1 MVSVIISFYERLDHL
16 KCCLDSLSLCA
27 KAFDEVVVADDGSSP
42 ETIEAFRNHIKRY
55 DFPITHAWHP
65 NEGFRLAASR
75 NNGIRHACGDYLLF
89 LDCDFLVLPSTI
101 VEHLRAARPGK
112 AVGGG
117 FKYLD
122 APVTAKILNGAITR
136 DLLERLDGQLPDR
149 EIIKRHRRTIKRTIL
164 MRLRL
169 KSPKS
174 QSLGSHYS
182 IYRKDLERVNGYDEN
197 FVGWGGEDEDL
208 GIRLVR
214 AGVYCR
220 SAIRSARVLHL
231 WHPPAITDRRWQE
244 GPNIQYF
251 NRKEIPVFCINGL
264 QKPEHARQDSP

>member
-16 KCCLDSLSLCA
+16 KCCLDSLSLCSSL
-27 KAFDEVVVADDGSSP
+27 FDEVVVADDGSSRK
-42 ETIEAFRNHIKRY
+42 TVSTFRRHIKKY
-55 DFPITHAWHP
+55 DFTITHAWHP

-75 NNGIRHACGDYLLF
+75 NNGIRQAKGDYLIF
-89 LDCDFLVLPSTI
+89 LDCDFLVLPNTI
-101 VEHLRAARPGK
+101 AEHLKSARPGK
-112 AVGGG
+112 AVAGG
-117 FKYLD
+117 FKYLNE
-122 APVTAKILNGAITR
+122 PVTAQVLNGPITP
-136 DLLERLDGQLPDR
+136 DLLKSLDEQLPNR

-169 KSPKS
+169 KSPKK
-174 QSLGSHYS
+174 QSLGSHFS
-182 IYRKDLERVNGYDEN
+182 IHRKDLERVNGYDEN

-214 AGVYCR
+214 AGIHCR

-244 GPNIQYF
+244 GPNIRYF
-251 NRKEIPVFCINGL
+251 NRKDIPVFCINGL
-264 QKPEHARQDSP
+264 QQPE

>member
-1 MVSVIISFYERLDHL
+1 MVSIIISFYERLDHL
-16 KCCLDSLSLCA
+16 KCCLDSLSLCES
-27 KAFDEVVVADDGSSP
+27 AFYEVVVADDGSSQK
-42 ETIEAFRNHIKRY
+42 TVEAFREHIKIY
-55 DFPITHAWHP
+55 DFPITHAWQP

-75 NNGIRHACGDYLLF
+75 NNGIRQARGDYLIF
-89 LDCDFLVLPSTI
+89 LDCDFLVLPDTI
-101 VEHLRAARPGK
+101 AEHLQAARPGK
-112 AVGGG
+112 VVAGG

-122 APVTAKILNGAITR
+122 EPSTTEILNTSITQG
-136 DLLERLDGQLPDR
+136 LLERLDGGISNG
-149 EIIKRHRRTIKRTIL
+149 EILKRHHRTIKRTIL

-169 KSPKS
+169 KSPRS

-182 IYRKDLERVNGYDEN
+182 IHKSDLKRINGYDEN

-214 AGVYCR
+214 AGIYCR

-231 WHPPAITDRRWQE
+231 WHPSAITDRRWQA

-251 NRKEIPVFCINGL
+251 NRKEIPVSCINGL
-264 QKPEHARQDSP
+264 QKP

>member
-16 KCCLDSLSLCA
+16 KCCLEALSLCEN
-27 KAFDEVVVADDGSSP
+27 AFDEVVVADDGSSP
-42 ETIEAFRNHIKRY
+42 ETVEVFRNHIKRY
-55 DFPITHAWHP
+55 DFPIIHAWHTD
-65 NEGFRLAASR
+65 EGFRLAASR
-75 NNGIRHACGDYLLF
+75 NNGIRHARGDYLIF

-101 VEHLRAARPGK
+101 AEHLKAAKPGK
-112 AVGGG
+112 AVAGG

-122 APVTAKILNGAITR
+122 EPVTTRVLNAAITQG
-136 DLLERLDGQLPDR
+136 LLERLDGQLPDR

-169 KSPKS
+169 KNPKK

-182 IYRKDLERVNGYDEN
+182 IHKKDLARVNGYDEN

-214 AGVYCR
+214 AGIHCR
-220 SAIRSARVLHL
+220 SAIRHAKVLHL
-231 WHPPAITDRRWQE
+231 WHPPAITDRCWQE

-264 QKPEHARQDSP
+264 QKP